1 MDPAEKWG
9 DFRPRLAARFAASV
23 LKQKKLAH
31 QAPVAE
37 GAKLR
42 AKFWSENF
50 LMNLQ
55 EASTNAAPASLAE
68 GAVDPNRHEL
78 NWYALYTCPRHE
90 KCVAQ
95 QIEQRSISCFL
106 PLYRSVRRWKD
117 RRKELELA
125 LFPGYV
131 FVRLALKDRLRVL
144 QLPSAVR
151 LVSFNGQPAALPEA
165 EIDQLRER
173 LARGSVEPHPYLRVG
188 RRVRVCGGPM
198 QGLEGIIVRRKD
210 RCRVVFS
217 LDLIMRS
224 VAVEVDE
231 SDVEPVAQSNRRT

>member
-1 MDPAEKWG
+1 MAWP
-9 DFRPRLAARFAASV
+9 
-23 LKQKKLAH
+23 
-31 QAPVAE
+31 
-37 GAKLR
+37 
-42 AKFWSENF
+42 ENF
-50 LMNLQ
+50 LMNVP
-55 EASTNAAPASLAE
+55 ETPMSAAPANLPEDRA
-68 GAVDPNRHEL
+68 GL

-106 PLYRSVRRWKD
+106 PMYRSVRRWKD

-131 FVRLALKDRLRVL
+131 FVQLALRDRFRVL
-144 QLPSAVR
+144 QLPSVVR
-151 LVSFNGQPAALPEA
+151 LVSFNGQPAVLPEA
-165 EIDQLRER
+165 EIDQLRQR
-173 LARGSVEPHPYLRVG
+173 LSRGSCMEPHPYLRVG

-198 QGLEGIIVRRKD
+198 QGLEGIIVRRKE

-231 SDVEPVAQSNRRT
+231 GDVEPVSESKRRN

>member
-1 MDPAEKWG
+1 MNAQSGLDRMTDDRMTDERMTRAFGGLSPDQPA
-9 DFRPRLAARFAASV
+9 
-23 LKQKKLAH
+23 
-31 QAPVAE
+31 
-37 GAKLR
+37 
-42 AKFWSENF
+42 
-50 LMNLQ
+50 
-55 EASTNAAPASLAE
+55 
-68 GAVDPNRHEL
+68 L

-117 RRKELELA
+117 RRKELEFA

-131 FVRLALKDRLRVL
+131 FVRIALQDRFRVL

-151 LVSFNGQPAALPEA
+151 LVSFNGQPAVLPDS
-165 EIDQLRER
+165 EIEGLRER
-173 LARGSVEPHPYLRVG
+173 LSRGSLVEPHPYLRAG

-198 QGLEGIIVRRKD
+198 QGLEGIVVRRKE

-231 SDVEPVAQSNRRT
+231 CDLEPVAEAKPRH

>member
-1 MDPAEKWG
+1 MNVQEPPTMD
-9 DFRPRLAARFAASV
+9 
-23 LKQKKLAH
+23 
-31 QAPVAE
+31 APVNLPGPE
-37 GAKLR
+37 GK
-42 AKFWSENF
+42 
-50 LMNLQ
+50 
-55 EASTNAAPASLAE
+55 
-68 GAVDPNRHEL
+68 L

-90 KCVAQ
+90 KCVAH
-95 QIEQRSISCFL
+95 QIEERSIACFL

-131 FVRLALKDRLRVL
+131 FVRLAPQDRFRVL

-151 LVSFNGQPAALPEA
+151 LVSFNGQPAVLPEA
-165 EIDQLRER
+165 EIEGLRER
-173 LARGSVEPHPYLRVG
+173 LTRGSGMEPHPYLRVG

-210 RCRVVFS
+210 RCRLVFS

-231 SDVEPVAQSNRRT
+231 SDVEPVAASHRRN

>member
-1 MDPAEKWG
+1 MQVANEIQNSCEPSTLAG
-9 DFRPRLAARFAASV
+9 PRHHHL
-23 LKQKKLAH
+23 
-31 QAPVAE
+31 PD
-37 GAKLR
+37 LR
-42 AKFWSENF
+42 
-50 LMNLQ
+50 
-55 EASTNAAPASLAE
+55 SLAGVRE
-68 GAVDPNRHEL
+68 QP

-95 QIEQRSISCFL
+95 QIEQRNISCFL

-131 FVRLALKDRLRVL
+131 FVYFALKDRLRVL

-151 LVSFNGQPAALPEA
+151 LVSFNGEPAVLPQA
-165 EIDQLRER
+165 EIEGLRNR
-173 LARGSVEPHPYLRVG
+173 LSRGGCIEPHPYLCVG
-188 RRVRVCGGPM
+188 RRVRVCAGPM
-198 QGLEGIIVRRKD
+198 QGLEGIVVRRKE

-231 SDVEPVAQSNRRT
+231 SDLEPVAESKPRN

>member
-1 MDPAEKWG
+1 
-9 DFRPRLAARFAASV
+9 
-23 LKQKKLAH
+23 
-31 QAPVAE
+31 
-37 GAKLR
+37 
-42 AKFWSENF
+42 
-50 LMNLQ
+50 MNLA
-55 EASTNAAPASLAE
+55 ETPISTVPLSSAGDASA
-68 GAVDPNRHEL
+68 L

-106 PLYRSVRRWKD
+106 PLYRSMRRWKD

-131 FVRLALKDRLRVL
+131 FVRLALQDRFRVL

-151 LVSFNGQPAALPEA
+151 LVSFNGQPAVLPEA
-165 EIDQLRER
+165 EIDQLRHR
-173 LARGSVEPHPYLRVG
+173 LAHGGCMEPHPYLRVG

-198 QGLEGIIVRRKD
+198 QGLEGIIVRRKE

-231 SDVEPVAQSNRRT
+231 GDVEPVGESKRRN

>member
-1 MDPAEKWG
+1 
-9 DFRPRLAARFAASV
+9 
-23 LKQKKLAH
+23 
-31 QAPVAE
+31 
-37 GAKLR
+37 
-42 AKFWSENF
+42 
-50 LMNLQ
+50 MNLQ
-55 EASTNAAPASLAE
+55 PPPATPGMTHAAASFEPDAA
-68 GAVDPNRHEL
+68 L
-78 NWYALYTCPRHE
+78 NWYALYTRPRHE
-90 KCVAQ
+90 KCVAH

-106 PLYRSVRRWKD
+106 PVYRTVRRWKD

-131 FVRLALKDRLRVL
+131 FVHLALQDRLRVL

-165 EIDQLRER
+165 EIDGLRER
-173 LARGSVEPHPYLRVG
+173 LSRAATVEPHPYLRVG
-188 RRVRVCGGPM
+188 RRVRVCAGPM
-198 QGLEGIIVRRKD
+198 EGLEGIVVRRKE

-231 SDVEPVAQSNRRT
+231 SDVEPVAPPKPRMTAFKTRN